1 MLPIWPSTLDCPL
14 ADGYSF
20 APQNT
25 FRRTQ
30 MESGIARQ
38 RRTSTK
44 HSKIVNVS
52 WLFEQE
58 QLSIFESFFLYEL
71 YSGAM
76 WFKSPLGNGMG
87 VCCVKA
93 RFNNPSQPYQAEA
106 LAGVRLWRVTATLE
120 TFEMPMHTQEAA
132 EIIRDITPSDLS
144 KLAQAFKEVSV

>member
-1 MLPIWPSTLDCPL
+1 MLPIWPSTLSCPL
-14 ADGYSF
+14 ANGYSF
-20 APQNT
+20 APQNS
-25 FRRTQ
+25 FKRTQ

-44 HSKIVNVS
+44 HSKIVNVA

-58 QLSIFESFFLYEL
+58 QLSVFESFFLYEL
-71 YSGAM
+71 HSGAM
-76 WFKSPLGNGMG
+76 WFNSPLGNGLG

-120 TFEMPMHTQEAA
+120 TFEMPNLDKTATEVLSNIKQSELL
-132 EIIRDITPSDLS
+132 RITNIL
-144 KLAQAFKEVSV
+144 KQI

>member
-1 MLPIWPSTLDCPL
+1 MLPIWPSTLSCPL
-14 ADGYSF
+14 ANGYSF
-20 APQNT
+20 APQNS
-25 FRRTQ
+25 FKRTQ

-44 HSKIVNVS
+44 HSKIVNVA

-58 QLSIFESFFLYEL
+58 QLSVFESFFLYEL

-76 WFKSPLGNGMG
+76 WFNSPLGNGLG

-120 TFEMPMHTQEAA
+120 TFEMPNLDKTATEV
-132 EIIRDITPSDLS
+132 LS
-144 KLAQAFKEVSV
+144 NIKQSELLRIANILKQI